1 MVEQKRPL
9 RKGRTPS
16 PRPGKRYFL
25 ATMDREL
32 IKNLK
37 LAAIEDEKSASE
49 CLEEPRN
56 NGWTGRSRRRRR
68 LRRGE

>member
-1 MVEQKRPL
+1 MAQQKKPL
-9 RKGRTPS
+9 RKRRTPS
-16 PRPGKRYFL
+16 PRPGKPYFL

-49 CLEEPRN
+49 CLEDATQQWLERQDLKALKASE
-56 NGWTGRSRRRRR
+56 R
-68 LRRGE
+68 